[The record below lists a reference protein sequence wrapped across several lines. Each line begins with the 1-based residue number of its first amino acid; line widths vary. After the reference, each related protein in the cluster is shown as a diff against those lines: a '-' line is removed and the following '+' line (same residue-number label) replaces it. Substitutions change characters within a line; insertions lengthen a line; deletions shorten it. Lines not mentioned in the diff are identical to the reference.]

1 MWYGWIAE
9 KIGLNALVFGSK
21 MPVPEYAETLEI
33 FACVIIGYLLGSINS
48 AIIVSGKLFGK
59 DIRNYG
65 SGNAGLTNMMRVF
78 GKKAGL
84 FTLLGDMLKTAL
96 SVLLGAWV
104 SFGPAIKEEGGYIAA
119 LFCVLGHIAPIYY
132 KFKGGKG
139 VLAAATAILILD
151 PFVFLLLIATFALVL
166 AIFRYVSMASVIAAF
181 FYPAYVYIIE
191 LNLVGR
197 VPGIFKMLFA
207 TIVALM
213 VIVMH
218 RKNLERVYKGT
229 ESKFSFKSKPTAKQE
244 DEDLDDID
252 EEDGE

>member
-1 MWYGWIAE
+1 MWYGFIAE
-9 KIGLNALVFGSK
+9 KIGLNTIVFGSGK
-21 MPVPEYAETLEI
+21 LVPEAAATLEI
-33 FACVIIGYLLGSINS
+33 FACVVIGYLLGSINS

-65 SGNAGLTNMMRVF
+65 SGNAGLTNMLRVF
-78 GKKAGL
+78 GKKAAL

-96 SVLLGAWV
+96 SVLLGTWV
-104 SFGPAIKEEGGYIAA
+104 CYSPTLEVQGGYLAA

-132 KFKGGKG
+132 RFKGGKG

-166 AIFRYVSMASVIAAF
+166 FVFRYVSMASVIAAF

-191 LNLVGR
+191 INLVHQI
-197 VPGIFKMLFA
+197 PGFFKMLFA
-207 TIVALM
+207 TIVSLM

-218 RKNLERVYKGT
+218 RKNIERVYKGT
-229 ESKFSFKSKPTAKQE
+229 ENKFSFKSKPTAKSEENPDE
-244 DEDLDDID
+244 DEDLAED
-252 EEDGE
+252 E